1 MNPVISSL
9 ADTDLYKLTM
19 LQAFLHRHPDAQAE
33 YRFVCRNRPQFPLA
47 RLLPQINA
55 ELDHLCTLRFT
66 SAELAYLSSLGTL
79 SGEERA
85 YFDSLYGTQEAARV
99 RPRKFIKRDFIEFL
113 RIFQLNRD
121 FIQASARPDGSLE
134 IVARGSLVHVMLF
147 EIYVLELVEEL
158 YIRTFDSKEWTKEG
172 ARRLEAKLDELA
184 AFLAKPP
191 RATPFI
197 FHDFGT
203 RRRASRAWQ
212 EVVVDRFRAA
222 APDAFRG
229 TSNVDLARTRGLIP
243 IGTMAHEYLQAYQAF
258 GSRLRDFQK
267 VALED
272 WVAEYRGDL
281 GIALTDVVG
290 MDAFLRDFDGYF
302 CRLFDGVRHDSG
314 DPEIWGEK
322 AIAHYRAWRVD
333 PLTKMLT
340 FSNELTLPKAF
351 ALYERFA
358 DRVRTSF
365 GIGTNL
371 TCDVGI
377 TPLNIVMKLTE
388 INGQPVAKLSDS
400 PGKTMSTDATFLSY
414 LSQVFAQPL
423 SVGEDDASS

>member
-33 YRFVCRNRPQFPLA
+33 YRFVCRNPSQFPLA
-47 RLLPQINA
+47 TLLPRLNE

-66 SAELAYLSSLGTL
+66 AAELEYFSSLGTV
-79 SGEERA
+79 SMEERA
-85 YFDSLYGTQEAARV
+85 YFESLYGPQEAARV

-113 RIFQLNRD
+113 RLFQLNRN
-121 FIQASARPDGSLE
+121 FIQAQAQKDNSLE
-134 IVARGSLVHVMLF
+134 IRARGPLVHVMLF

-158 YIRTFDSKEWTKEG
+158 YFRTFDDKEWKREG
-172 ARRLEAKLDELA
+172 ARRLEAKLADLA
-184 AFLAKPP
+184 RFLARPE

-197 FHDFGT
+197 FSDFGT

-212 EVVVDRFRAA
+212 EVVIDRLREAS
-222 APDAFRG
+222 PTAFRG
-229 TSNVDLARTRGLIP
+229 TSNVDIARTRGLIP

-267 VALED
+267 AALED

-290 MDAFLRDFDGYF
+290 MNAFLRDFDGYF
-302 CRLFDGVRHDSG
+302 CRLFEGMRHDSG
-314 DPEIWGEK
+314 DPEAWGEK

-333 PLTKMLT
+333 PLTKLLT
-340 FSNELTLPKAF
+340 FSNELTFEKTF
-351 ALYERFA
+351 ALYDRFA

-377 TPLNIVMKLTE
+377 APLNIVMKLTE
-388 INGQPVAKLSDS
+388 INGQPVAKLPDS

-423 SVGEDDASS
+423 AE

>member
-1 MNPVISSL
+1 MDPVITSL

-33 YRFVCRNRPQFPLA
+33 YRFICRNQPQFPLA
-47 RLLPQINA
+47 RLLPQINE

-66 SAELAYLSSLGTL
+66 ADELEYISALGTL
-79 SGEERA
+79 STEERA
-85 YFDSLYGTQEAARV
+85 YFDSLYGRQEVARV
-99 RPRKFIKRDFIEFL
+99 RPRKFIKRDFTEFL
-113 RIFQLNRD
+113 RIFQMNRS
-121 FIQASARPDGSLE
+121 FIEARALPDGTLD
-134 IVARGSLVHVMLF
+134 IVARGSLVHIMLF
-147 EIYVLELVEEL
+147 EIYVLAIVEEL
-158 YIRTFDSKEWTKEG
+158 YFRSFDVKEWMREG
-172 ARRLEAKLDELA
+172 ERRLDAKVTELA
-184 AFLAKPP
+184 AFMKQPP
-191 RATPFI
+191 GPTPFI

-212 EVVVDRFRAA
+212 EVVVDRFREANPA
-222 APDAFRG
+222 AFRG
-229 TSNVDLARTRGLIP
+229 TSNVDLARTRNVIP

-267 VALED
+267 AALED

-302 CRLFDGVRHDSG
+302 CRLFDGMRHDSG
-314 DPEIWGEK
+314 DPEVWGEK

-333 PLTKMLT
+333 PLTKLLT
-340 FSNELTLPKAF
+340 FSNELTLAKCF
-351 ALYERFA
+351 ALYARFA

-365 GIGTNL
+365 GVGTNL

-377 TPLNIVMKLTE
+377 PPLNIVMKLTE

-400 PGKTMSTDATFLSY
+400 PGKTMPADATFLSY
-414 LSQVFAQPL
+414 LSQVFGQPL
-423 SVGEDDASS
+423 IK

>member
-1 MNPVISSL
+1 MEPIINSL

-33 YRFVCRNRPQFPLA
+33 YRFVCRNQAHFPLA
-47 RLLPQINA
+47 TLLPQLNA

-66 SAELAYLSSLGTL
+66 AQELDYLFSLGTL
-79 SGEERA
+79 SSEEKT
-85 YFDSLYGTQEAARV
+85 YFDALYGADEAARV

-113 RIFQLNRD
+113 RIFQLNRS
-121 FIQASARPDGSLE
+121 FIEASPGPGGSLE
-134 IVARGSLVHVMLF
+134 IQARGPLVHVMLF

-158 YIRTFDSKEWTKEG
+158 YFRTFDQKQWTGEG
-172 ARRLEAKLDELA
+172 AMRLETKIESLRS
-184 AFLAKPP
+184 FLRIAP

-197 FHDFGT
+197 LFDFGT

-212 EVVVDRFRAA
+212 EVVVDRLREV

-267 VALED
+267 AALQD
-272 WVAEYRGDL
+272 WVAEYRADL

-290 MDAFLRDFDGYF
+290 MNAFLRDFDGYF
-302 CRLFDGVRHDSG
+302 CRLFEGMRHDSG
-314 DPEIWGEK
+314 DPQAWGEK

-333 PLTKMLT
+333 PLTKLLT
-340 FSNELTLPKAF
+340 FSNELTLPIAF

-358 DRVRTSF
+358 DRVRTAF

-371 TCDVGI
+371 TCDVGVQ
-377 TPLNIVMKLTE
+377 PLNIVMKLTE

-400 PGKTMSTDATFLSY
+400 PGKTMPTDATFLSY
-414 LSQVFAQPL
+414 LSQVFDQPL
-423 SVGEDDASS
+423 AN

>member
-1 MNPVISSL
+1 
-9 ADTDLYKLTM
+9 
-19 LQAFLHRHPDAQAE
+19 
-33 YRFVCRNRPQFPLA
+33 
-47 RLLPQINA
+47 
-55 ELDHLCTLRFT
+55 
-66 SAELAYLSSLGTL
+66 
-79 SGEERA
+79 
-85 YFDSLYGTQEAARV
+85 
-99 RPRKFIKRDFIEFL
+99 
-113 RIFQLNRD
+113 LNRS
-121 FIQASARPDGSLE
+121 FIHAEARPDGTLHIE
-134 IVARGSLVHVMLF
+134 ARGSLVHIMLF
-147 EIYVLELVEEL
+147 EIYVLEIVEEL
-158 YIRTFDSKEWTKEG
+158 YFRTFEQKEWMSEG
-172 ARRLEAKLDELA
+172 ERRLQGKLKELES
-184 AFLAKPP
+184 FLARPP

-212 EVVVDRFRAA
+212 EVVVDRFREA
-222 APDAFRG
+222 APAAFRG

-267 VALED
+267 AALED

-302 CRLFDGVRHDSG
+302 CRLFDGMRHDSG
-314 DPEIWGEK
+314 DPVAWGEK
-322 AIAHYRAWRVD
+322 AIAHYRAWRVE
-333 PLTKMLT
+333 PRTKMLT
-340 FSNELTLPKAF
+340 FSNELTLPTAI

-358 DRVRTSF
+358 DRVSTSF

-377 TPLNIVMKLTE
+377 VPLNIVMKLTE

-400 PGKTMSTDATFLSY
+400 PGKTMTTDPTFLSY
-414 LSQVFAQPL
+414 LSQVFAQPV
-423 SVGEDDASS
+423 SD

>member
-1 MNPVISSL
+1 MKPVINSL

-33 YRFVCRNRPQFPLA
+33 YRFVCRNQPQFPLA

-66 SAELAYLSSLGTL
+66 PAELEYFSSLGTL
-79 SGEERA
+79 SGEERG
-85 YFDSLYGTQEAARV
+85 YFESLYGTEEVARV
-99 RPRKFIKRDFIEFL
+99 RPRKFIRRDFIEFL
-113 RIFQLNRD
+113 RIFQLNRS
-121 FIQASARPDGSLE
+121 FIHTEARPDGTLQIE
-134 IVARGSLVHVMLF
+134 ARGSLVHIMLF

-158 YIRTFDSKEWTKEG
+158 YFRTFDEKEWMSEG
-172 ARRLEAKLDELA
+172 ERRLQNKVQELHSL
-184 AFLAKPP
+184 LARPP

-212 EVVVDRFRAA
+212 EVVVDRFREA
-222 APDAFRG
+222 APAAFRG

-267 VALED
+267 AALED

-302 CRLFDGVRHDSG
+302 CRLFDGMRHDSG
-314 DPEIWGEK
+314 DPQAWGEK
-322 AIAHYRAWRVD
+322 AIAHYRAWRVE

-340 FSNELTLPKAF
+340 FSNELTIPKAF
-351 ALYERFA
+351 ELYERFA
-358 DRVRTSF
+358 DRVGTSF

-377 TPLNIVMKLTE
+377 PPLNIVMKLTE

-400 PGKTMSTDATFLSY
+400 PGKTMATDPTFLSY

-423 SVGEDDASS
+423 SG